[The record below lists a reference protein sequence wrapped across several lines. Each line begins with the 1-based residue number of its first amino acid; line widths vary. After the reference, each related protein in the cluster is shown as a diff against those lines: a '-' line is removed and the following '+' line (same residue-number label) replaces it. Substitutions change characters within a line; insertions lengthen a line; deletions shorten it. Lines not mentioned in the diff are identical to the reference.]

1 MSKLGRRTVRLDI
14 RLSEDE
20 MSKLEYW
27 SWLDGKSKSDF
38 VRDAMAI
45 YGDMVE
51 RMNED
56 GSR

>member
-1 MSKLGRRTVRLDI
+1 MGRRTVRLDI